1 MIEEFVKCEIAAG
14 AAALS
19 AETNYVYE
27 PLQDV
32 DLDSL
37 IHSDWVAYQFAN
49 AHWKFLHVP
58 PNTPFKVRPRMDVT
72 KVYYKDGEKAT
83 VNECIFKLSWEHVE
97 PNTVGSWLPSQRR
110 VTMGTTLVIDRD
122 SPDQRVRVPLTSDR
136 GQDQRE
142 HRDQL
147 LHRMVDDGL
156 LYIDEPATGPD
167 WGRPAVAVRTGGIDR
182 QKVG

>member
-1 MIEEFVKCEIAAG
+1 
-14 AAALS
+14 
-19 AETNYVYE
+19 
-27 PLQDV
+27 
-32 DLDSL
+32 
-37 IHSDWVAYQFAN
+37 
-49 AHWKFLHVP
+49 
-58 PNTPFKVRPRMDVT
+58 MDVT

-97 PNTVGSWLPSQRR
+97 LNTVGSWLPSQRR